1 MRRLLVAVLC
11 FTTSAAFAQVDDH
24 DDDGVPAVQVQVP
37 GVQVQ
42 VPGVQVQVNPGR
54 TAPRAPAP
62 APGPAARVQP
72 PPRAFGGDAFS
83 IEYGP
88 LLGVPGSAIKIVSP
102 EAATAE
108 VWAEDGTLAGTFSV
122 PFLFQGR
129 SEQYYRFILVGQDGL
144 LLLDKKFQTKQF
156 IGGLIKYRAAA
167 PAPAQAQAVAAAA
180 QGMAEADFEALVNAV
195 NDAGFG
201 HEKLGVIDTAAQ
213 SHFFTIEQVGKLVDL
228 LGSSDEKVGVVEK
241 TRKKIVDRQNGFK
254 LLEHFSF
261 SADKEKVRKLLK

>member
-1 MRRLLVAVLC
+1 MHRLIAAAVC
-11 FTTSAAFAQVDDH
+11 FATTAALAQADEH
-24 DDDGVPAVQVQVP
+24 DDDVPAVQVQVP

-42 VPGVQVQVNPGR
+42 LPGVQVQVGPGR
-54 TAPRAPAP
+54 ANPRPAPAAPAP
-62 APGPAARVQP
+62 AARLQP
-72 PPRAFGGDAFS
+72 PPRAFGGENFS
-83 IEYGP
+83 VQYGP
-88 LLGVPGSAIKIVSP
+88 LIGVPGSAIKVVSP

-108 VWAEDGTLAGTFSV
+108 IWAEDGTLAGTFSV
-122 PFLFQGR
+122 PFQFQGR
-129 SEQYYRFILVGQDGL
+129 SEQYYRVILVGQDGL

-156 IGGLIKYRAAA
+156 IGGLIAFKGAASVSSA
-167 PAPAQAQAVAAAA
+167 PAPAAA
-180 QGMAEADFEALVNAV
+180 GMPEADFEALVNAV

-213 SHFFTIEQVGKLVDL
+213 SHVFTVEQVGKLVDL
-228 LGSSDEKVGVVEK
+228 LGSSDEKVGVVER

>member
-1 MRRLLVAVLC
+1 MRRLIAAVLC
-11 FTTSAAFAQVDDH
+11 FTTTAAFAQVDDP
-24 DDDGVPAVQVQVP
+24 DDGVPAVQVQVP
-37 GVQVQ
+37 GVQIQ

-54 TAPRAPAP
+54 TGPRAPAP
-62 APGPAARVQP
+62 APAPAPAGRVQP

-83 IEYGP
+83 VEYGP
-88 LLGVPGSAIKIVSP
+88 MLGVPGSAIKFVSP

-108 VWAEDGTLAGTFSV
+108 VWAEDGSLAGTFSV
-122 PFLFQGR
+122 PFQFQGR

-144 LLLDKKFQTKQF
+144 LLLDKKLQTKQF
-156 IGGLIKYRAAA
+156 IGGLVKYRAAA
-167 PAPAQAQAVAAAA
+167 PAQAQPQAAPVA

-213 SHFFTIEQVGKLVDL
+213 SHVFTIEQVGKLVDL

-241 TRKKIVDRQNGFK
+241 TRRKIVDRQNGFK